1 MKKAKKID
9 GNILR
14 LLAIFVIILAVSG
27 ITKGTSFLNVG
38 NLQSMAKT
46 LTEYGLMAVG
56 CGITMISGGID
67 LSTVYIAN
75 LCGILAGLT
84 MNESS
89 SSIVLAI
96 IVALVVGALCGIF
109 NGFLVS
115 VLKIPA
121 MLATLGT
128 YQLYMGIAVVASK
141 GSTVSGVTSF
151 SSFAYMTVA
160 GIPMPF
166 IVFVLMIVVISFIMS
181 KTKFGK
187 RVHLVGTNEKASK
200 FAGINTVSVLI
211 RTYMLSGIVS
221 AVAGLLSLSRINSAK
236 ADFGSSYTM
245 QTILISVLGG
255 INPDGGFGSIPG
267 VAIAVLILQMLSSY
281 LNMFPNISNYY
292 RDLIWGVA
300 LIAVLI
306 MNFTIE
312 KRRMAKLSQK

>member
-141 GSTVSGVTSF
+141 GSTVSGVTSL

-166 IVFVLMIVVISFIMS
+166 IVFVLMIVVISFIMG

-211 RTYMLSGIVS
+211 RAYMLSGIVS

>member
-14 LLAIFVIILAVSG
+14 LLAIFVIIIAVSG

-75 LCGILAGLT
+75 LCGIVAGLT
-84 MNESS
+84 MNESGF
-89 SSIVLAI
+89 SIVVAI
-96 IVALVVGALCGIF
+96 IVALIVGAACGIF

-128 YQLYMGIAVVASK
+128 YQLYMGIAIVASK
-141 GSTVSGVTSF
+141 GSTVSGVPTVY

-166 IVFVLMIVVISFIMS
+166 IVFILMIVVISFIMG

-200 FAGINTVSVLI
+200 FAGINNVSVLI
-211 RTYMLSGIVS
+211 RAYMLSGIV
-221 AVAGLLSLSRINSAK
+221 
-236 ADFGSSYTM
+236 
-245 QTILISVLGG
+245 
-255 INPDGGFGSIPG
+255 
-267 VAIAVLILQMLSSY
+267 
-281 LNMFPNISNYY
+281 
-292 RDLIWGVA
+292 
-300 LIAVLI
+300 
-306 MNFTIE
+306 
-312 KRRMAKLSQK
+312 